1 MGPLVPYIISEEF
14 GLVIALAIGVA
25 FGFVLEQAGFST
37 TKKLVGLFYGYDFTV
52 LRVFFTAGVTAMA
65 GVLLLGHFGLLDT
78 SVIYVNPAF
87 INSAL
92 IGGAIMGVGFIIGGF
107 CPGTSVCAMA
117 IGKLDALA
125 FVGGSILGVFAFIEG
140 FPLLE
145 KMYHANNLGQIK
157 ISEYFGMSDILFG
170 FLLAAVAV
178 AAFIATW
185 YIENRVNKRKN
196 VLEPG
201 MKNKY
206 ALAIA
211 TLFVVLGIVA
221 FLPGK
226 EDIINMQIA
235 KAKRQ
240 QSCVFKEIPADKLAD
255 DIVNNFYALNVIDVR
270 PAEAY
275 EEWHLPMAINI
286 PFDQMLERQNKAIFN
301 QKLRTNILYA
311 DDDTLVRMAC
321 LKAKFAGDSENMIL
335 SESAEEFRK
344 LFFEPEIPEAGSGK
358 QLLNIY
364 NYRTNAA
371 RKMLE
376 MEAAM
381 KSRSAPVKRE
391 VVTVRGGC

>member
-52 LRVFFTAGVTAMA
+52 LRVFFTAGITAMA

-125 FVGGSILGVFAFIEG
+125 FVGGSILGVFAFIES

-211 TLFVVLGIVA
+211 ALFVVLGIVA

-301 QKLRTNILYA
+301 QKLRTNIFYA